1 MSESALPDH
10 AAILRELRLIRRVG
24 VMRLRGLHLPALERA
39 ASAPEPSGSGT
50 KVEAVE
56 RLLRLAVEA
65 MDGGSLREAAEY
77 TLGLARGTRDLPS
90 ADRRRKAAALYDI
103 TVDHFRKHQEFAV
116 LGEVAEQ
123 VIRLCGAPAPASAP
137 AGAVGS
143 APVPAR
149 FGALPRQRPLS
160 SGHRTLPVSVLG
172 HPSTITLHVH
182 PVDLLRDVDVV
193 VSPTNTYLSLPEAYK
208 SSVSAS
214 LRREGA
220 IRDSAG
226 GLVEDRVHDEVR
238 EWVHLHAAPGRSVL
252 PGTVVPTSAGA
263 LTAQG
268 VRRIYHA
275 AIAVPRPGTND
286 YDVQPD
292 DVTRGA
298 ARALALLAAEREA
311 FDPPLRSICFALL
324 GSGRGGLS
332 HEASLR
338 AVWAAI
344 EAELARGAR
353 DAVHLV
359 VRHPARADLIERML
373 APYEDRSTD
382 RTGRT
387 EPCRGGR

>member
-1 MSESALPDH
+1 M
-10 AAILRELRLIRRVG
+10 IRRVG
-24 VMRLRGLHLPALERA
+24 VMRLRGLRLPALARA
-39 ASAPEPSGSGT
+39 ASEGGTAPAGT
-50 KVEAVE
+50 EVEAVE
-56 RLLRLAVEA
+56 RLLRLAVQA

-103 TVDHFRKHQEFAV
+103 TVEHFRKHQEFAV

-123 VIRLCGAPAPASAP
+123 VIRLHGAPVMAEAASSGPAPAHLA
-137 AGAVGS
+137 
-143 APVPAR
+143 
-149 FGALPRQRPLS
+149 ALPRQRPLS
-160 SGHRTLPVSVLG
+160 AGHRSLRVSVLG
-172 HPSTITLHVH
+172 HSSVITLHVH
-182 PVDLLRDVDVV
+182 PADLLRDVDVV

-214 LRREGA
+214 LRRAGA
-220 IRDSAG
+220 VRDKAG
-226 GLVEDRVHDEVR
+226 GLVEDRVYDEVR
-238 EWVHLHAAPGRSVL
+238 EWVHRHAAPGRSVL

-263 LTAQG
+263 LAAQR

-292 DVTRGA
+292 DVTRGT

-344 EAELARGAR
+344 EAELARGSR
-353 DAVHLV
+353 DAIHLV
-359 VRHPARADLIERML
+359 VRHPARADLVERML
-373 APYEDRSTD
+373 APYEDRRAVHTV
-382 RTGRT
+382 GHVGGT
-387 EPCRGGR
+387 EPCHDSR